1 MKNKCNNKKPI
12 NLQCQSCIGYN
23 FLREGI
29 TSIHDKNKIVTGRS
43 SRKSKWNNVN
53 ISYNN
58 HYNFNYT
65 SSSGNKFEHR
75 RKWNI

>member
-1 MKNKCNNKKPI
+1 MKNKCNNQKPM
-12 NLQCQSCIGYN
+12 NLQCQSCID
-23 FLREGI
+23 I

-65 SSSGNKFEHR
+65 SSSSNKFEHR